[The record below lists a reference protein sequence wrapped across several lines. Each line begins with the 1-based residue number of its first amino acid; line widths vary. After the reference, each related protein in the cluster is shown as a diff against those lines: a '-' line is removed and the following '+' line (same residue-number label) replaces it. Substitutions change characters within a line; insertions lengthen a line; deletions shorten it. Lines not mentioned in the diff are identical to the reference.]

1 MAVFDNNFV
10 AVTGIVC
17 AEPLWLRATGLHQLG
32 NGLLQ
37 NACLECQIMVSRDVD
52 QFDPTGNNP
61 VQLINDTLIVRDDVP
76 VELILVGIQRIVVN
90 RQEPLIEKITCNHQ
104 FTHIL
109 CVLQALQKLDEQ
121 RPVFQRLGVAVFDTE
136 VDIADDDDFVPNCIG
151 RPQRRSVGIRT
162 TAAPAAGSI
171 QGCQRASAR
180 AKALDKIS
188 PGKFHFDSN
197 EPVVVGGCVPH
208 RVLRKL

>member
-1 MAVFDNNFV
+1 MTAAGGQYGLAIAAARPLNARGADRRKASSRIQN
-10 AVTGIVC
+10 GWRPIV
-17 AEPLWLRATGLHQLG
+17 P
-32 NGLLQ
+32 
-37 NACLECQIMVSRDVD
+37 I
-52 QFDPTGNNP
+52 
-61 VQLINDTLIVRDDVP
+61 
-76 VELILVGIQRIVVN
+76 RIRQSWGCERFPVVN

-171 QGCQRASAR
+171 QGGKCASAR

-197 EPVVVGGCVPH
+197 EPVVVGGCIPH